1 MGFKSQMSII
11 FSDKLSSN
19 PFDAARELG
28 ANGRLVRQK
37 IPIIGKVWLTTD
49 QEIATL
55 ILKDSANFGV
65 RKPNGKAVGLQWW
78 MPKTIQLLASNML
91 SIDGSEHKRLRNI
104 VDRAFRREAIMAL
117 EPEIETM
124 ANDMVSQLFNE
135 KNEIDLVST
144 FARRF
149 PLAVICELLGLPKR
163 DRQQFAQWAEGFTRI
178 NGVLDF
184 VKLIPRLKAM
194 TKYIK
199 GRVEE
204 ARVSGGKGLIAELV
218 VAKDQDNDMSDDEL
232 IAMIFLLLIAGHE
245 TTTHLI
251 SGGLLALL
259 QNEDQKQ
266 WLCDDWERANIA
278 VEELL
283 RFVTPVQMSKPR
295 YAFADS
301 DIGGVQVKKG
311 DLIMALL
318 TAANYDGQFMDDPQS
333 LRLDRKPNRHI
344 AFGSGI
350 HFCLGHQLARLEG
363 KHALK
368 ALLSQYPDLALAR
381 DKIKFRKRIGLNALT
396 ELKIKSQK

>member
-1 MGFKSQMSII
+1 MSII
-11 FSDKLSSN
+11 FTDKLSSN
-19 PFDAARELG
+19 PFQAVSELRSD
-28 ANGRLVRQK
+28 GRLVRQK

-49 QEIATL
+49 HEISSL
-55 ILKDSANFGV
+55 ILKDSENFGV

-78 MPKTIQLLASNML
+78 MPKTIRLLASNML
-91 SIDGSEHKRLRNI
+91 TMDGDEHKRLRQI

-117 EPEIETM
+117 EPEIENM
-124 ANDMVSQLFNE
+124 ANEMVAQLFNE
-135 KNEIDLVST
+135 GNEVDLVST

-149 PLAVICELLGLPKR
+149 PLAVICELLGLPKQ
-163 DRQQFAQWAEGFTRI
+163 DREQFARWAEGFTRI

-184 VKLIPRLKAM
+184 LKLIPRLKAM

-199 GRVEE
+199 ARVEE

-218 VAKDQDNDMSDDEL
+218 VTQDKNNDMSDDEL
-232 IAMIFLLLIAGHE
+232 IAMVFLLLIAGHE

-251 SGGLLALL
+251 SGGVLALL
-259 QNEDQKQ
+259 QNEDQKH
-266 WLCDDWERANIA
+266 WLCEDWDRANVA

-295 YAFADS
+295 YAFSDS
-301 DIGGVQVKKG
+301 NLGGVQVKKG
-311 DLIMALL
+311 DLIMMLL
-318 TAANYDGQFMDDPQS
+318 TAADYDVSIIDEPQ
-333 LRLDRKPNRHI
+333 LLKLDRKPNRHI

-363 KHALK
+363 KHAIK
-368 ALLSQYPDLALAR
+368 ALLSQYPDLALAT

-396 ELKIKSQK
+396 ELKIKPQ

>member
-1 MGFKSQMSII
+1 MNII
-11 FSDKLSSN
+11 FTDRLSSN
-19 PFDAARELG
+19 PFDAVSEMRKS
-28 ANGRLVRQK
+28 GRLVRQK

-49 QEIATL
+49 QEITTQ
-55 ILKDSANFGV
+55 ILKDSENFGV

-91 SIDGSEHKRLRNI
+91 AMDGDEHKRLRQI

-117 EPEIETM
+117 EPEIESL
-124 ANDMVSQLFNE
+124 ANEMVAQLFNDADE
-135 KNEIDLVST
+135 VDLVST

-149 PLAVICELLGLPKR
+149 PLAVICELLGLPKQ
-163 DRQQFAQWAEGFTRI
+163 DRQKFATWAEGFTRI
-178 NGVLDF
+178 NGVFDF
-184 VKLIPRLKAM
+184 IKLIPRLKAM

-218 VAKDQDNDMSDDEL
+218 FLQDQNNDMSDDEL
-232 IAMIFLLLIAGHE
+232 IAMVFLLLIAGHE

-259 QNEDQKQ
+259 QNEDQKK
-266 WLCDDWERANIA
+266 WLCEDWDRVNIA

-295 YAFADS
+295 YAFANS
-301 DIGGVQVKKG
+301 EIGGVQVKKG
-311 DLIMALL
+311 ELIMALL
-318 TAANYDGQFMDDPQS
+318 TAANFDEQLIEDPH
-333 LRLDRKPNRHI
+333 LLKLDRKPNRHI

-363 KHALK
+363 KHAIK
-368 ALLSQYPDLALAR
+368 ALLSQYPDLALAS
-381 DKIKFRKRIGLNALT
+381 DKIKFRKRVGLNALT
-396 ELKIKSQK
+396 ELKIKPQ

>member
-1 MGFKSQMSII
+1 MNII
-11 FSDKLSSN
+11 FTDRLSSN
-19 PFDAARELG
+19 PFDAVSEMRKS
-28 ANGRLVRQK
+28 GRLVRQK

-49 QEIATL
+49 QEITTQ
-55 ILKDSANFGV
+55 ILKDSENFGV

-91 SIDGSEHKRLRNI
+91 AMDGDEHKRLRQI

-117 EPEIETM
+117 EPEIESL
-124 ANDMVSQLFNE
+124 ANEMVAQLFNE
-135 KNEIDLVST
+135 TDEVDLVTT

-149 PLAVICELLGLPKR
+149 PLAVICELLGLPKQ
-163 DRQQFAQWAEGFTRI
+163 DRQKFATWAEGFTRI

-184 VKLIPRLKAM
+184 IKLVPRLKAM

-218 VAKDQDNDMSDDEL
+218 VSQDQNNDMSDDEL
-232 IAMIFLLLIAGHE
+232 IAMVFLLLIAGHE

-259 QNEDQKQ
+259 QNEDQKK
-266 WLCDDWERANIA
+266 WLCEDWDRANIA

-295 YAFADS
+295 YAFANS
-301 DIGGVQVKKG
+301 EIGGVQVKKG
-311 DLIMALL
+311 ELIMALF
-318 TAANYDGQFMDDPQS
+318 TAANFDEQLIEDPH
-333 LRLDRKPNRHI
+333 LLKLDRKPNRHI

-363 KHALK
+363 KHAIK
-368 ALLSQYPDLALAR
+368 ALLSQYPDLTLAS
-381 DKIKFRKRIGLNALT
+381 DKIKFRKRVGLNALT
-396 ELKIKSQK
+396 ELKIKPQ

>member
-1 MGFKSQMSII
+1 MNII
-11 FSDKLSSN
+11 FTDRLSSN
-19 PFDAARELG
+19 PFDAVSEMRKS
-28 ANGRLVRQK
+28 GRLVRQK

-49 QEIATL
+49 QEITTQ
-55 ILKDSANFGV
+55 ILKDSENFGV

-78 MPKTIQLLASNML
+78 MPNTIQLLASNML
-91 SIDGSEHKRLRNI
+91 AMDGDEHKRLRQI

-117 EPEIETM
+117 EPEIESL
-124 ANDMVSQLFNE
+124 ANEMVAQLFNE
-135 KNEIDLVST
+135 TDEVDLVST

-149 PLAVICELLGLPKR
+149 PLAVICELLGLPKQ
-163 DRQQFAQWAEGFTRI
+163 DRQKFATWAEGFTRI

-184 VKLIPRLKAM
+184 IKLVPRLKAM

-218 VAKDQDNDMSDDEL
+218 VSQDQNNDMSDDEL
-232 IAMIFLLLIAGHE
+232 IAMVFLLLIAGHE

-259 QNEDQKQ
+259 QNEDQKK
-266 WLCDDWERANIA
+266 WLCEDWDRTNIA

-295 YAFADS
+295 YAFANS
-301 DIGGVQVKKG
+301 EIGGVQVKKG
-311 DLIMALL
+311 ELIMALF
-318 TAANYDGQFMDDPQS
+318 TAANFDEQLIEDPH
-333 LRLDRKPNRHI
+333 LLKLDRKPNRHI

-363 KHALK
+363 KHAIK
-368 ALLSQYPDLALAR
+368 ALLSQYPDLALAS
-381 DKIKFRKRIGLNALT
+381 DKIKFRKRVGLNALT
-396 ELKIKSQK
+396 ELKIKPQ

>member
-1 MGFKSQMSII
+1 MNII
-11 FSDKLSSN
+11 FTDRLSSN
-19 PFDAARELG
+19 PFDAVSEMRKS
-28 ANGRLVRQK
+28 GRLVRQK

-49 QEIATL
+49 QEITTQ
-55 ILKDSANFGV
+55 ILKDSENFGV

-91 SIDGSEHKRLRNI
+91 AMDGDEHKRLRQI

-117 EPEIETM
+117 EPEIESL
-124 ANDMVSQLFNE
+124 ANEMVAQLFNE
-135 KNEIDLVST
+135 TDEVDLVST

-149 PLAVICELLGLPKR
+149 PLAVICELLGLPKQ
-163 DRQQFAQWAEGFTRI
+163 DRQKFATWAEGFTRI

-184 VKLIPRLKAM
+184 IKLIPRLKAM

-218 VAKDQDNDMSDDEL
+218 VSQDQNNDMSDDEL
-232 IAMIFLLLIAGHE
+232 IAMVFLLLIAGHE

-259 QNEDQKQ
+259 QNEDQKK
-266 WLCDDWERANIA
+266 WLCEDWDRVNIA

-295 YAFADS
+295 YAFANS
-301 DIGGVQVKKG
+301 EIGGMQVKKG
-311 DLIMALL
+311 ELIMALL
-318 TAANYDGQFMDDPQS
+318 TAANFDEQLIEDPH
-333 LRLDRKPNRHI
+333 LLKLDRKPNRHI

-363 KHALK
+363 KHAIK
-368 ALLSQYPDLALAR
+368 ALLSQYPDLALAS
-381 DKIKFRKRIGLNALT
+381 DKIKFRKRVGLNALT
-396 ELKIKSQK
+396 ELKIKPQ

>member
-1 MGFKSQMSII
+1 MNII
-11 FSDKLSSN
+11 FTDRLSSN
-19 PFDAARELG
+19 PFDAVSEMRKS
-28 ANGRLVRQK
+28 GRLVRQK

-49 QEIATL
+49 QEITTQ
-55 ILKDSANFGV
+55 ILKDSENFGV

-91 SIDGSEHKRLRNI
+91 AMDGDEHKRLRQI

-117 EPEIETM
+117 EPEIESL
-124 ANDMVSQLFNE
+124 ANEMVAQLFNE
-135 KNEIDLVST
+135 TDEVDLVST

-149 PLAVICELLGLPKR
+149 PLAVICELLGLPKQ
-163 DRQQFAQWAEGFTRI
+163 DRQQFATWAEGFTRI
-178 NGVLDF
+178 NGILDF
-184 VKLIPRLKAM
+184 IKLIPRLKAM

-218 VAKDQDNDMSDDEL
+218 VSQDQNNDMSDDEL
-232 IAMIFLLLIAGHE
+232 IAMVFLLLIAGHE

-259 QNEDQKQ
+259 QNEDQKK
-266 WLCDDWERANIA
+266 WLCEDWDRANVA

-283 RFVTPVQMSKPR
+283 RFVTPVQLSKPR
-295 YAFADS
+295 YAFANS
-301 DIGGVQVKKG
+301 EIGGVEVKKG
-311 DLIMALL
+311 ELIMALL
-318 TAANYDGQFMDDPQS
+318 TAANFDEQLIEDPH
-333 LRLDRKPNRHI
+333 LLKLDRKPNRHI

-363 KHALK
+363 KHAIK
-368 ALLSQYPDLALAR
+368 ALLSQYPDLALVS
-381 DKIKFRKRIGLNALT
+381 DKIKFRKRVGLNALT
-396 ELKIKSQK
+396 ELKIKPE

>member
-1 MGFKSQMSII
+1 MNII
-11 FSDKLSSN
+11 FTDRLSSN
-19 PFDAARELG
+19 PFDAVSEMRKS
-28 ANGRLVRQK
+28 GRLVRQK

-49 QEIATL
+49 QEITTQ
-55 ILKDSANFGV
+55 ILKDSENFGV

-78 MPKTIQLLASNML
+78 MPNTIQLLASNILAM
-91 SIDGSEHKRLRNI
+91 DGDEHKRLRQI

-117 EPEIETM
+117 EPEIESL
-124 ANDMVSQLFNE
+124 ANEMVAQLFNE
-135 KNEIDLVST
+135 TDEVDLVST

-149 PLAVICELLGLPKR
+149 PLAVICELLGLPKQ
-163 DRQQFAQWAEGFTRI
+163 DRQKFATWAEGFTRI

-184 VKLIPRLKAM
+184 IKLVPRLKAM

-199 GRVEE
+199 VRVEE

-218 VAKDQDNDMSDDEL
+218 VSQDQNNDMSDDEL
-232 IAMIFLLLIAGHE
+232 IAMVFLLLIAGHE

-259 QNEDQKQ
+259 QNEDQKK
-266 WLCDDWERANIA
+266 WLCEDWDRVNIA

-295 YAFADS
+295 YAFANS
-301 DIGGVQVKKG
+301 EIGGVQVKKG
-311 DLIMALL
+311 ELIMALL
-318 TAANYDGQFMDDPQS
+318 TAANFDEQLIEDPH
-333 LRLDRKPNRHI
+333 LLKLDRKPNRHI

-363 KHALK
+363 KHAIK
-368 ALLSQYPDLALAR
+368 ALLSQYPDLALAS
-381 DKIKFRKRIGLNALT
+381 DKIKFRKRVGLNALT
-396 ELKIKSQK
+396 ELKIKPQ

>member
-1 MGFKSQMSII
+1 MNII
-11 FSDKLSSN
+11 FTDRLSSN
-19 PFDAARELG
+19 PFDAVSEMRKS
-28 ANGRLVRQK
+28 GRLVRQK

-49 QEIATL
+49 QEITTQ
-55 ILKDSANFGV
+55 ILKDSENFGV

-91 SIDGSEHKRLRNI
+91 AMDGDEHKRLRQI

-117 EPEIETM
+117 EPEIESL
-124 ANDMVSQLFNE
+124 ANEMVAQLFNE
-135 KNEIDLVST
+135 TDEVDLVTT

-149 PLAVICELLGLPKR
+149 PLAVICELLGLPKQ
-163 DRQQFAQWAEGFTRI
+163 DRQKFATWAEGFTRI

-184 VKLIPRLKAM
+184 IKLVPRLKAM

-218 VAKDQDNDMSDDEL
+218 VSQDQNNDMSDDEL
-232 IAMIFLLLIAGHE
+232 IAMVFLLLIAGHE

-259 QNEDQKQ
+259 QNEDQKK
-266 WLCDDWERANIA
+266 WLCEDWDRTNIA

-295 YAFADS
+295 YAFANS
-301 DIGGVQVKKG
+301 EIGGVQVKKG
-311 DLIMALL
+311 ELIMALF
-318 TAANYDGQFMDDPQS
+318 TAANFDEQLIEDPH
-333 LRLDRKPNRHI
+333 LLKLDRKPNRHI

-363 KHALK
+363 KHAIK
-368 ALLSQYPDLALAR
+368 ALLNQYPDLALAS
-381 DKIKFRKRIGLNALT
+381 DKIKFRKRVGLNALT
-396 ELKIKSQK
+396 ELKIKPQ

>member
-1 MGFKSQMSII
+1 MNII
-11 FSDKLSSN
+11 FTDRLSSN
-19 PFDAARELG
+19 PFDAVSEMRKS
-28 ANGRLVRQK
+28 GRLVRQK

-49 QEIATL
+49 QEITTQ
-55 ILKDSANFGV
+55 ILKDSENFGV

-91 SIDGSEHKRLRNI
+91 AMDGDEHKRLRQI

-117 EPEIETM
+117 EPEIESL
-124 ANDMVSQLFNE
+124 ANEMVAQLFNE
-135 KNEIDLVST
+135 TDEVDLVST

-149 PLAVICELLGLPKR
+149 PLAVICELLGLPKQ
-163 DRQQFAQWAEGFTRI
+163 DRQKFATWAEGFTRI

-184 VKLIPRLKAM
+184 IKLVPRLKAM

-204 ARVSGGKGLIAELV
+204 ARVSGGIGLIAELV
-218 VAKDQDNDMSDDEL
+218 VSQDQNNDMSDDEL
-232 IAMIFLLLIAGHE
+232 IAMVFLLLIAGHE

-259 QNEDQKQ
+259 QNEDQKK
-266 WLCDDWERANIA
+266 WLCEDWDRTNIA

-295 YAFADS
+295 YAFAYS
-301 DIGGVQVKKG
+301 EIGGVQVKKG
-311 DLIMALL
+311 ELIMALF
-318 TAANYDGQFMDDPQS
+318 TAANFDEQLIEDPH
-333 LRLDRKPNRHI
+333 LLKLDRKPNRHI

-363 KHALK
+363 KHAIK
-368 ALLSQYPDLALAR
+368 ALLNQYPDLALAS
-381 DKIKFRKRIGLNALT
+381 DKIKFRKRVGLNALT
-396 ELKIKSQK
+396 ELKIKPQ

>member
-1 MGFKSQMSII
+1 MNII
-11 FSDKLSSN
+11 FTDRLSSN
-19 PFDAARELG
+19 PFDAVPEMRKS
-28 ANGRLVRQK
+28 GRLVRQK

-49 QEIATL
+49 QGITTQ
-55 ILKDSANFGV
+55 ILKDSENFGV

-91 SIDGSEHKRLRNI
+91 AMDGDEHKRLRQI

-117 EPEIETM
+117 EPEIESL
-124 ANDMVSQLFNE
+124 ANEMVAQLFNE
-135 KNEIDLVST
+135 TDEVDLVTT

-149 PLAVICELLGLPKR
+149 PLAVICELLGLPKQ
-163 DRQQFAQWAEGFTRI
+163 DRQKFATWAEGFTRI

-184 VKLIPRLKAM
+184 IKLVPRLKAM

-218 VAKDQDNDMSDDEL
+218 VSQDQNNDMSDDEL
-232 IAMIFLLLIAGHE
+232 IAMVFLLLIAGHE

-259 QNEDQKQ
+259 QNEDQKK
-266 WLCDDWERANIA
+266 WLCEDWDRVNIA

-295 YAFADS
+295 YAFANS
-301 DIGGVQVKKG
+301 EIGGVQVKKG
-311 DLIMALL
+311 ELIMALF
-318 TAANYDGQFMDDPQS
+318 TAANFDEQLIEDPH
-333 LRLDRKPNRHI
+333 LLKLDRKPNRHI

-363 KHALK
+363 KHAIK
-368 ALLSQYPDLALAR
+368 ALLSQYPDLALAS
-381 DKIKFRKRIGLNALT
+381 DKIKFRKRVGLNALT
-396 ELKIKSQK
+396 ELKIKPQ

>member
-1 MGFKSQMSII
+1 MNII
-11 FSDKLSSN
+11 FTDRLSSN
-19 PFDAARELG
+19 PFDAVSEMRKS
-28 ANGRLVRQK
+28 GRLVRQK

-49 QEIATL
+49 QEITTQ
-55 ILKDSANFGV
+55 ILKDSENFGV

-91 SIDGSEHKRLRNI
+91 AMDGDEHKRLRQI

-117 EPEIETM
+117 EPEIESL
-124 ANDMVSQLFNE
+124 ANEMVAQLFNE
-135 KNEIDLVST
+135 TDEVDLVST

-149 PLAVICELLGLPKR
+149 PLAVICELLGLPKQ
-163 DRQQFAQWAEGFTRI
+163 DREQFARWAEGFTRI

-184 VKLIPRLKAM
+184 IKLIPRLKAM

-204 ARVSGGKGLIAELV
+204 ARISGGKGLIAELV
-218 VAKDQDNDMSDDEL
+218 VSQDQNNDMSDDEL
-232 IAMIFLLLIAGHE
+232 IAMVFLLLIAGHE

-251 SGGLLALL
+251 SGGLLSLL
-259 QNEDQKQ
+259 QNEDQKK
-266 WLCDDWERANIA
+266 WLCEDWDRANVA

-295 YAFADS
+295 YAFADN
-301 DIGGVQVKKG
+301 DIGGVEVKKG
-311 DLIMALL
+311 ELIMALL
-318 TAANYDGQFMDDPQS
+318 TAANYDEQLIEDPHV
-333 LRLDRKPNRHI
+333 LKLDRKPNRHI

-363 KHALK
+363 KHAIK
-368 ALLSQYPDLALAR
+368 ALLSQYPDLALASEN
-381 DKIKFRKRIGLNALT
+381 IKFRKRVGLNALT
-396 ELKIKSQK
+396 ELKIKPQ

>member
-1 MGFKSQMSII
+1 MNII
-11 FSDKLSSN
+11 FTDRLSSN
-19 PFDAARELG
+19 PFDAVSEMRKS
-28 ANGRLVRQK
+28 GRLVRQK

-49 QEIATL
+49 QEITTQ
-55 ILKDSANFGV
+55 ILKDSENFGV

-91 SIDGSEHKRLRNI
+91 AMDGDEHKRLRQI

-117 EPEIETM
+117 EPEIESL
-124 ANDMVSQLFNE
+124 ANEMVAQLFNE
-135 KNEIDLVST
+135 TDEVDLVST

-149 PLAVICELLGLPKR
+149 PLAVICELLGLPKQ
-163 DRQQFAQWAEGFTRI
+163 DRQKFATWAEGFTRI

-184 VKLIPRLKAM
+184 IKLVPRLKAM

-218 VAKDQDNDMSDDEL
+218 VSQDQNNDMSDDEL
-232 IAMIFLLLIAGHE
+232 IAMVFLLLIAGHE

-259 QNEDQKQ
+259 QNEDQKK
-266 WLCDDWERANIA
+266 WLCEDWDRVNIA

-295 YAFADS
+295 YAFANS
-301 DIGGVQVKKG
+301 EIGGVQVKKG
-311 DLIMALL
+311 ELIMALF
-318 TAANYDGQFMDDPQS
+318 TAANFDEQLIEDPH
-333 LRLDRKPNRHI
+333 LLKLDRKPNRHI

-363 KHALK
+363 KHAIK
-368 ALLSQYPDLALAR
+368 ALLNQYPDLALAS
-381 DKIKFRKRIGLNALT
+381 DKIKFRKRVGLNALT
-396 ELKIKSQK
+396 ELKIKPQ

>member
-1 MGFKSQMSII
+1 MNII
-11 FSDKLSSN
+11 FTDRLSSN
-19 PFDAARELG
+19 PFDAVSEMRKS
-28 ANGRLVRQK
+28 GRLVRQK

-49 QEIATL
+49 QEITTQ
-55 ILKDSANFGV
+55 ILKDSENFGV

-91 SIDGSEHKRLRNI
+91 AMDGDEHKRLRQI

-117 EPEIETM
+117 EPEIESL
-124 ANDMVSQLFNE
+124 ANEMVAQLFNDADE
-135 KNEIDLVST
+135 VDLVST

-149 PLAVICELLGLPKR
+149 PLAVICELLGLPKQ
-163 DRQQFAQWAEGFTRI
+163 DRQKFATWAEGFTRI

-184 VKLIPRLKAM
+184 IKLIPRLKAM

-218 VAKDQDNDMSDDEL
+218 VSQDQNNDMSDDEL
-232 IAMIFLLLIAGHE
+232 IAMVFLLLIAGHE

-259 QNEDQKQ
+259 QNEDQKK
-266 WLCDDWERANIA
+266 WLCEDWDRVNIA

-295 YAFADS
+295 YAFANS
-301 DIGGVQVKKG
+301 EIGGMQVKKG
-311 DLIMALL
+311 ELIMALL
-318 TAANYDGQFMDDPQS
+318 TAANFDEQLIEDPH
-333 LRLDRKPNRHI
+333 LLKLDRKPNRHI

-363 KHALK
+363 KHAIK
-368 ALLSQYPDLALAR
+368 ALLSQYPDLALAS
-381 DKIKFRKRIGLNALT
+381 DKIKFRKRVGLNALT
-396 ELKIKSQK
+396 ELKIKPQ

>member
-1 MGFKSQMSII
+1 MNII
-11 FSDKLSSN
+11 FTDRLSSN
-19 PFDAARELG
+19 PFDAVPEMRKS
-28 ANGRLVRQK
+28 GRLVRQK

-49 QEIATL
+49 QEITTQ
-55 ILKDSANFGV
+55 ILKDSENFGV

-91 SIDGSEHKRLRNI
+91 AMDGDEHKRLRQI

-117 EPEIETM
+117 EPEIESL
-124 ANDMVSQLFNE
+124 ANEMVAQLFNE
-135 KNEIDLVST
+135 TDEVDLVTT

-149 PLAVICELLGLPKR
+149 PLAVICELLGLPKQ
-163 DRQQFAQWAEGFTRI
+163 DRQKFATWAEGFTRI

-184 VKLIPRLKAM
+184 IKLVPRLKAM

-218 VAKDQDNDMSDDEL
+218 VSQDQNNDMSDDEL
-232 IAMIFLLLIAGHE
+232 IAMVFLLLIAGHE

-259 QNEDQKQ
+259 QNEDQKK
-266 WLCDDWERANIA
+266 WLCEDWDRTNIA

-295 YAFADS
+295 YAFANS
-301 DIGGVQVKKG
+301 EIGGVQVKKG
-311 DLIMALL
+311 ELIMALF
-318 TAANYDGQFMDDPQS
+318 TAANFDEQLIEDPH
-333 LRLDRKPNRHI
+333 LLKLDRKPNRHI

-363 KHALK
+363 KHAIK
-368 ALLSQYPDLALAR
+368 ALLNQYPDLALAS
-381 DKIKFRKRIGLNALT
+381 DKIKFRKRVGLNALT
-396 ELKIKSQK
+396 ELKIKPQ

>member
-1 MGFKSQMSII
+1 MNII
-11 FSDKLSSN
+11 FTDRLSSN
-19 PFDAARELG
+19 PFDAVSEMRKS
-28 ANGRLVRQK
+28 GRLVRQK

-49 QEIATL
+49 QEITTQ
-55 ILKDSANFGV
+55 ILKDSENFGV

-91 SIDGSEHKRLRNI
+91 AMDGDEHKRLRQI

-117 EPEIETM
+117 EPEIESL
-124 ANDMVSQLFNE
+124 ANEMVAQLFNE
-135 KNEIDLVST
+135 TDEVDLVST

-149 PLAVICELLGLPKR
+149 PLAVICELLGLPKQ
-163 DRQQFAQWAEGFTRI
+163 DRQKFATWAEGFTRI

-184 VKLIPRLKAM
+184 IKLIPRLKAM

-218 VAKDQDNDMSDDEL
+218 VSQDQNNDMSDDEL
-232 IAMIFLLLIAGHE
+232 IAMVFLLLIAGHE

-259 QNEDQKQ
+259 QNEDQKK
-266 WLCDDWERANIA
+266 WLCEDWDRANVA

-301 DIGGVQVKKG
+301 EIGGVQVKKG
-311 DLIMALL
+311 ELIMALF
-318 TAANYDGQFMDDPQS
+318 TAANFDEQLIEDPH
-333 LRLDRKPNRHI
+333 LLKLDRKPNRHI

-363 KHALK
+363 KHAIK
-368 ALLSQYPDLALAR
+368 ALLSQYPDLALAS
-381 DKIKFRKRIGLNALT
+381 DKIKFRKRVGLNALT
-396 ELKIKSQK
+396 ELKIKPQ

>member
-1 MGFKSQMSII
+1 MNII
-11 FSDKLSSN
+11 FTDRLSSN
-19 PFDAARELG
+19 PFDAVSEMRKS
-28 ANGRLVRQK
+28 GRLVRQK

-49 QEIATL
+49 QEITTQ
-55 ILKDSANFGV
+55 ILKDSENFGV

-78 MPKTIQLLASNML
+78 MPNTIQLLASNML
-91 SIDGSEHKRLRNI
+91 AMDGDEHKRLRQI

-117 EPEIETM
+117 EPEIESL
-124 ANDMVSQLFNE
+124 ANEMVAQLFNE
-135 KNEIDLVST
+135 TDEVDLVST

-149 PLAVICELLGLPKR
+149 PLAVICELLGLPKQ
-163 DRQQFAQWAEGFTRI
+163 DRQKFATWAEGFTRI

-184 VKLIPRLKAM
+184 IKLVPRLKAM

-218 VAKDQDNDMSDDEL
+218 VSQDQNNDMSDDEL
-232 IAMIFLLLIAGHE
+232 IAMVFLLLIAGHE

-259 QNEDQKQ
+259 QNEDQKK
-266 WLCDDWERANIA
+266 WLCEDWDRTNTA

-295 YAFADS
+295 YAFANS
-301 DIGGVQVKKG
+301 EIGGVQVKKG
-311 DLIMALL
+311 ELIMALF
-318 TAANYDGQFMDDPQS
+318 TAANFDEQLIEDPH
-333 LRLDRKPNRHI
+333 LLKLDRKPNRHI

-363 KHALK
+363 KHAIK
-368 ALLSQYPDLALAR
+368 ALLSQYPDLALAS
-381 DKIKFRKRIGLNALT
+381 DKIKFRKRVGLNALT
-396 ELKIKSQK
+396 ELKIKPQ

>member
-1 MGFKSQMSII
+1 MNII
-11 FSDKLSSN
+11 FTDRLSSN
-19 PFDAARELG
+19 PFDAVSEMRKS
-28 ANGRLVRQK
+28 GRLVRQK

-49 QEIATL
+49 QEITTQ
-55 ILKDSANFGV
+55 ILKDSENFGV
-65 RKPNGKAVGLQWW
+65 RKPNGKVVGLQWW

-91 SIDGSEHKRLRNI
+91 AMDGDEHKRLRQI

-117 EPEIETM
+117 EPEIESL
-124 ANDMVSQLFNE
+124 ANEMVAQLFNDADE
-135 KNEIDLVST
+135 VGLVST

-149 PLAVICELLGLPKR
+149 PLAVICELLGLPKQ
-163 DRQQFAQWAEGFTRI
+163 DRQKFATWAEGFTRI
-178 NGVLDF
+178 NGVFDF
-184 VKLIPRLKAM
+184 IKLIPRLKAM

-218 VAKDQDNDMSDDEL
+218 VSQDQNNDMSDDEL
-232 IAMIFLLLIAGHE
+232 IAMVFLLLIAGHE

-259 QNEDQKQ
+259 QNEDQKK
-266 WLCDDWERANIA
+266 WLCEDWDRANVA

-301 DIGGVQVKKG
+301 EIGGVQVKKG
-311 DLIMALL
+311 ELIMALF
-318 TAANYDGQFMDDPQS
+318 TAANFDEQLIEDPH
-333 LRLDRKPNRHI
+333 LLKLDRKPNRHI

-363 KHALK
+363 KHAIK
-368 ALLSQYPDLALAR
+368 ALFNQYPDLALAS
-381 DKIKFRKRIGLNALT
+381 DKIKFRKRVGLNALT
-396 ELKIKSQK
+396 ELKIKPQ

>member
-1 MGFKSQMSII
+1 MNII
-11 FSDKLSSN
+11 FTDRLSSN
-19 PFDAARELG
+19 PFDAVSEMRKS
-28 ANGRLVRQK
+28 GRLVRQK

-49 QEIATL
+49 QEITTQ
-55 ILKDSANFGV
+55 ILKDSENFGV

-91 SIDGSEHKRLRNI
+91 AMDGDEHKRLRQI

-117 EPEIETM
+117 EPEIESL
-124 ANDMVSQLFNE
+124 ANEMVAQLFNDADE
-135 KNEIDLVST
+135 VDLVST

-149 PLAVICELLGLPKR
+149 PLAVICELLGLPKQ
-163 DRQQFAQWAEGFTRI
+163 DRQKFATWAEGFTRI

-184 VKLIPRLKAM
+184 IKLIPRLKAM

-199 GRVEE
+199 GTVEE

-218 VAKDQDNDMSDDEL
+218 VSRDQNNDMSDDEL
-232 IAMIFLLLIAGHE
+232 IAMVFLLLIAGHE

-259 QNEDQKQ
+259 QNEDQMK
-266 WLCDDWERANIA
+266 WLCEDWDRANIA

-295 YAFADS
+295 YAFANS
-301 DIGGVQVKKG
+301 EIGGVQVKKG
-311 DLIMALL
+311 ELIMALF
-318 TAANYDGQFMDDPQS
+318 TAANFDEQLIEDPH
-333 LRLDRKPNRHI
+333 LLKLDRKPNRHI

-363 KHALK
+363 KHAIK
-368 ALLSQYPDLALAR
+368 ALLNQYPDLALAS
-381 DKIKFRKRIGLNALT
+381 DKIKFRKRVGLNALT
-396 ELKIKSQK
+396 ELKIKPQ

>member
-1 MGFKSQMSII
+1 MNII
-11 FSDKLSSN
+11 FTDRLSSN
-19 PFDAARELG
+19 PFDAVSEMRKS
-28 ANGRLVRQK
+28 GRLVRQK

-49 QEIATL
+49 QEITTQ
-55 ILKDSANFGV
+55 ILKDSENFGV

-78 MPKTIQLLASNML
+78 MPNTIQLLASNML
-91 SIDGSEHKRLRNI
+91 AMDGDEHKRLRQI

-117 EPEIETM
+117 EPEIESL
-124 ANDMVSQLFNE
+124 ANEMVAQLFNE
-135 KNEIDLVST
+135 TDEVDLVST

-149 PLAVICELLGLPKR
+149 PLAVICELLGLPKQ
-163 DRQQFAQWAEGFTRI
+163 DRQKFATWAEGFTRI

-184 VKLIPRLKAM
+184 IKLVPRLKAM

-218 VAKDQDNDMSDDEL
+218 VSQDQNNDMSDDEL
-232 IAMIFLLLIAGHE
+232 IAMVFLLLIAGHE

-259 QNEDQKQ
+259 QNEDQKK
-266 WLCDDWERANIA
+266 WLCEDWDRVNIA

-295 YAFADS
+295 YAFANS
-301 DIGGVQVKKG
+301 EIGGVQVKKG
-311 DLIMALL
+311 ELIMALF
-318 TAANYDGQFMDDPQS
+318 TAANFDEQLIEDPH
-333 LRLDRKPNRHI
+333 LLKLDRKPNRHI

-363 KHALK
+363 KHAIK
-368 ALLSQYPDLALAR
+368 ALLNQYPDLALAS
-381 DKIKFRKRIGLNALT
+381 DKIKFRKRVGLNALT
-396 ELKIKSQK
+396 ELKIKPQ